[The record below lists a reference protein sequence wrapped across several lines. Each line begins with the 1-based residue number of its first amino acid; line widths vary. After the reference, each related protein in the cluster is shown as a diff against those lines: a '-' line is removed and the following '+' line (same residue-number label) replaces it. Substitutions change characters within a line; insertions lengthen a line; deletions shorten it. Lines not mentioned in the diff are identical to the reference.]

1 MENGIFQAKRLVSL
15 SVAASLSLG
24 IFTLTA
30 PDAAAYDV
38 SGMLS
43 SSRGTADYS
52 ASRAADLNA
61 QEAEIINLVNQHRA
75 NNGLAPLAVS
85 AELSASAKQW
95 SQRMASDGRL
105 YHSGLNLGEN
115 CGQGSY
121 NMTPQEIVQM
131 WIDSPGH
138 NANLLNP
145 DYSVIGA
152 GIVIDSKGQ
161 TWSTTQ
167 FYF

>member
-1 MENGIFQAKRLVSL
+1 
-15 SVAASLSLG
+15 
-24 IFTLTA
+24 
-30 PDAAAYDV
+30 
-38 SGMLS
+38 
-43 SSRGTADYS
+43 
-52 ASRAADLNA
+52 
-61 QEAEIINLVNQHRA
+61 
-75 NNGLAPLAVS
+75 
-85 AELSASAKQW
+85 
-95 SQRMASDGRL
+95 
-105 YHSGLNLGEN
+105 
-115 CGQGSY
+115 
-121 NMTPQEIVQM
+121 MTPQEIVQM